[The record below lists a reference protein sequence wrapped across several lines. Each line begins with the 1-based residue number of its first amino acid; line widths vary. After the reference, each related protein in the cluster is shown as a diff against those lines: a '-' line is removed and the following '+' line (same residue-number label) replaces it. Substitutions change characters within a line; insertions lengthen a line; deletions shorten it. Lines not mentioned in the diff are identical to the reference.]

1 LFTSAKYRIAGVAL
15 ALCLLAVA
23 TQAAHAQAAPAPANR
38 ADAFEDL
45 ARRAEATLD
54 SQPAEA
60 ASLYKQALAIRP
72 DWGEGWLYMGGALY
86 QLNRYA
92 EASDAFRK
100 GVELA
105 PGVGTG
111 WAFLGLNEAE
121 LGDQDQ
127 ALADI
132 RKGEELGLGNNREFE
147 TAVRVKAARLLVRAS
162 TFDEALAQLQPLA
175 KRNENSAAVV
185 ETMGLCTLSL
195 PDDMAQLSAERRAV
209 VALTGKAAWANAS
222 LHPGEAAA
230 NYKQLLA
237 QYPNEPG
244 VHYAYGLY
252 LMETDLTAAL
262 AAFQMEVLNTP
273 KHWPSL
279 FVIASIHI
287 RQGTAEPAIQSLRE
301 AMKIVPAKY
310 RWLCHAELGRANM
323 TADNLDTAIS
333 EFQAAV
339 RLMPSNANVHYFL
352 SEAFRRA
359 GRKADA
365 EKERAEFEKLKVQQ
379 DPLAVPS
386 LRPFASFGKN

>member
-1 LFTSAKYRIAGVAL
+1 MFVVAKY
-15 ALCLLAVA
+15 LLACGALTLGLLPVTTQVA
-23 TQAAHAQAAPAPANR
+23 RAQANSAE
-38 ADAFEDL
+38 AFEDL
-45 ARRAEATLD
+45 ARRADASLD

-72 DWGEGWLYMGGALY
+72 DWGEGWLYLGGALY
-86 QLNRYA
+86 QLSRYA

-105 PGVGTG
+105 PSVGTG

-132 RKGEELGLGNNREFE
+132 RKGEELGLGSNREFE

-162 TFDEALAQLQPLA
+162 TFDEALGQLQPLA
-175 KRNENSAAVV
+175 KGNENSPAVV

-195 PDDMAQLSAERRAV
+195 PDDMAQLSAQRRAV
-209 VALTGKAAWANAS
+209 VALTGKAAWANVS
-222 LHPGEAAA
+222 QHPDEAAA
-230 NYKQLLA
+230 DYRQLLE

-262 AAFQMEVLNTP
+262 AEFQKEVLNTP

-279 FVIASIHI
+279 LVIASIHI

-310 RWLCHAELGRANM
+310 RWLCHAELGRANI
-323 TADNLDTAIS
+323 TADNLDTAIA
-333 EFQAAV
+333 EFQTAV
-339 RLMPSNANVHYFL
+339 RLMPTNANVHYFL

-359 GRKADA
+359 GRKTDA
-365 EKERAEFEKLKVQQ
+365 QRERAEFEKLKVQQ

-386 LRPFASFGKN
+386 LRPFASSGKN

>member
-23 TQAAHAQAAPAPANR
+23 TQAANAQAAPAPANR

-195 PDDMAQLSAERRAV
+195 PDDMAQLSAEKRAV

-230 NYKQLLA
+230 NYKQLIA

-262 AAFQMEVLNTP
+262 A
-273 KHWPSL
+273 
-279 FVIASIHI
+279 
-287 RQGTAEPAIQSLRE
+287 
-301 AMKIVPAKY
+301 
-310 RWLCHAELGRANM
+310 
-323 TADNLDTAIS
+323 
-333 EFQAAV
+333 
-339 RLMPSNANVHYFL
+339 
-352 SEAFRRA
+352 
-359 GRKADA
+359 
-365 EKERAEFEKLKVQQ
+365 
-379 DPLAVPS
+379 
-386 LRPFASFGKN
+386 

>member
-1 LFTSAKYRIAGVAL
+1 MFVAAKYWLACGAL
-15 ALCLLAVA
+15 ALSLLPVT
-23 TQAAHAQAAPAPANR
+23 TQVVRAQTASAQANSAE
-38 ADAFEDL
+38 AFEDL
-45 ARRAEATLD
+45 ARRAEASLD

-60 ASLYKQALAIRP
+60 ANLYKQALAIRP
-72 DWGEGWLYMGGALY
+72 DWGEGWLYLGGALY
-86 QLNRYA
+86 QLSRYA

-127 ALADI
+127 ALVDI
-132 RKGEELGLGNNREFE
+132 RKGEELGLGSNREFE

-195 PDDMAQLSAERRAV
+195 PDDMAQISAQRRAV
-209 VALTGKAAWANAS
+209 VALTGKAAWANVS
-222 LHPGEAAA
+222 QHPDEAAA
-230 NYKQLLA
+230 DYRQLLV

-262 AAFQMEVLNTP
+262 AEFQKEVLNTP
-273 KHWPSL
+273 KHWPAL
-279 FVIASIHI
+279 LVMASIHI

-323 TADNLDTAIS
+323 TADNLDTAIA
-333 EFQAAV
+333 EFRTAV

-359 GRKADA
+359 GRKTDA
-365 EKERAEFEKLKVQQ
+365 QRERAEFEKLKVQQ

-386 LRPFASFGKN
+386 LRPFASSGKN